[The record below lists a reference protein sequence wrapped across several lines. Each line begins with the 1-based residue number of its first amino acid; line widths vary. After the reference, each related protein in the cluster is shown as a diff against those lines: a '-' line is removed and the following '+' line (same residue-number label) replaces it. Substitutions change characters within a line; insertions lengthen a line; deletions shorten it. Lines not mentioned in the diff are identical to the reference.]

1 MIITND
7 VRVAVS
13 LSPTANVSPI
23 VFVVDDDFSAR
34 ESTESLLRGEGWS
47 VEAFSSAEEFLACPP
62 EYNPACLILDIE
74 LPGVTGLELQKRLAV
89 ERPNMPLIFLTAQ
102 CSIPM
107 TVQAMKAGAFE
118 FFTKPT
124 SDETL
129 LTTVESAF
137 ERSRVLCGREAEVH
151 SLKNRYTQLTSRE
164 RDVFAL
170 VVAGLPNKQVGGRL
184 GISEITVKQ
193 HRGNVMRKMDADSLP
208 QLVKMATR
216 LRLTR
221 SVNRPLQ
228 IRHHVPGEL
237 IASKNTGPAWLSPSV
252 Q

>member
-1 MIITND
+1 MMIANE

-13 LSPTANVSPI
+13 LSPTVDASPI
-23 VFVVDDDFSAR
+23 VFVVDDDLSAR

-47 VEAFSSAEEFLACPP
+47 VESFSSAEEFSARPRESSP
-62 EYNPACLILDIE
+62 TCLILDIE
-74 LPGVTGLELQKRLAV
+74 LPGITGLELQRRLAV
-89 ERPNMPLIFLTAQ
+89 ERPNMPIIFLTAQ
-102 CSIPM
+102 SSIPM

-118 FFTKPT
+118 FLTKPT

-129 LTTVESAF
+129 LMTVESAF
-137 ERSRVLCGREAEVH
+137 ERSRVLCGREAELH

-170 VVAGLPNKQVGGRL
+170 VVAGLPNKQVGGHL

-221 SVNRPLQ
+221 SVNQPSQ
-228 IRHHVPGEL
+228 IRNQVSGEL
-237 IASKNTGPAWLSPSV
+237 IASKNTSLAWLSTSV